1 MEPKKNKSSPGL
13 QAWLDLGLGFCSL
26 GLVGVSLGWPL
37 TAPGSLL

>member
-26 GLVGVSLGWPL
+26 GLGVSLGWPL